1 MTKKLTVVLNGFVIP
16 VQWTKVPW
24 HSLKIS
30 YQKSKQKKI
39 HVRLINYINPWQ
51 PSILM
56 QVDFIACFTMKITET
71 WNGLK
76 FLYSNHSHFLLL
88 TCPHSFVLLKKWIKC
103 VKYVLRHFFVSFP
116 FPTLSLKLCLV
127 SISAF
132 HLQSTHK
139 RMWAGL
145 QKKVRLVAVQK
156 LWAQY
161 MVWWFLYH

>member
-1 MTKKLTVVLNGFVIP
+1 MILLYLCNEQRCLDIHWKYPTRKANKKL
-16 VQWTKVPW
+16 
-24 HSLKIS
+24 
-30 YQKSKQKKI
+30 
-39 HVRLINYINPWQ
+39 HVRLINEINPWQ

-103 VKYVLRHFFVSFP
+103 VKYILRHYFFFVSFP

-145 QKKVRLVAVQK
+145 QKKVRLVAVQN
-156 LWAQY
+156 Y
-161 MVWWFLYH
+161 EPNTWFGDFCTIK